1 MGTRVEKAVARVA
14 WWGQR
19 SRRRGVLGEGLVG
32 PWWWVHLREGV
43 VGPFLARP
51 TPAALAAKGWDLR
64 ELGVCRVRR
73 VFVYG
78 SCFAQLHQLLGS
90 QGLFPRRL
98 LSSCRAQLLQLL
110 SAQLRQLLGGHGL
123 FPRRP

>member
-1 MGTRVEKAVARVA
+1 
-14 WWGQR
+14 
-19 SRRRGVLGEGLVG
+19 
-32 PWWWVHLREGV
+32 
-43 VGPFLARP
+43 LARP

-78 SCFAQLHQLLGS
+78 SCFAQLRQLLGS

-110 SAQLRQLLGGHGL
+110 SAHLRQLLGGHGL